1 MEEQKEKNQTQ
12 EAKQSGTEIFQKGFF
27 KKLWY
32 SIVNIEKYP
41 EMATE
46 GVGRAISYLFK
57 IVAILAVVLSIWM
70 TYETYQAVRDGVEYL
85 QNEFPA
91 FSYQGGTLSVETEE
105 PIVIGAEQSGVGKII
120 VDTKTDSE
128 EQINQY
134 LNEIGSNESGIVVLK
149 QKVLVKTPTVAGSIS
164 YDYQQILGNMQ
175 ITQFNKQDVINYA
188 NSSQIITLYI
198 SMFITIFIYSIMM
211 YFITTLWYVVMISIV
226 GYITAWLLKI
236 KMRYAAVFNMSVYA
250 ITLSVLLN
258 VIYLIIN
265 MFIPFTIAYFQV
277 MYVAVATIYLI
288 AAIFIIKSETIK
300 KQAELM
306 KIAEAQAIV
315 KKELEQEKQKEEEKE
330 QNKDTDKKEKKEDKS
345 GKKEEKKKDNNLGEE
360 PEGSNA

>member
-1 MEEQKEKNQTQ
+1 MEEKKEKEQMQKEKQSETQ
-12 EAKQSGTEIFQKGFF
+12 NFQKGFF

-70 TYETYQAVRDGVEYL
+70 TYESYEAVRNGVDYL
-85 QNEFPA
+85 QNEFPT
-91 FSYQGGTLSVETEE
+91 FSYQDGTLLVETEE
-105 PIVIGAEQSGVGKII
+105 PIVIEAEQSGVGKIV

-149 QKVLVKTPTVAGSIS
+149 QKVLVKTPGVAGSIS

-188 NSSQIITLYI
+188 NSNQIITLYI

-236 KMRYAAVFNMSVYA
+236 KMRYVAVFNMSVYA

-265 MFIPFTIAYFQV
+265 MFIPFTITYFQV
-277 MYVAVATIYLI
+277 MYVAIATIYLI

-315 KKELEQEKQKEEEKE
+315 KKEIEQEKQKEEQEKE
-330 QNKDTDKKEKKEDKS
+330 KDSEKKEDKS
-345 GKKEEKKKDNNLGEE
+345 GKKKEKKKDNNLGEE

>member
-1 MEEQKEKNQTQ
+1 MENQKENNQTQ

-70 TYETYQAVRDGVEYL
+70 TYESYDAVRNGVEYL
-85 QNEFPA
+85 QNEFPT
-91 FSYQGGTLSVETEE
+91 FSYQDGTLSVETEE
-105 PIVIGAEQSGVGKII
+105 PIVIEAEQSGVGKIV

-149 QKVLVKTPTVAGSIS
+149 QKVLVKTPGVAGSIS

-188 NSSQIITLYI
+188 NSNQIITLYI

-236 KMRYAAVFNMSVYA
+236 KMRYVAVFNMSVYA

-265 MFIPFTIAYFQV
+265 MFIPFTITYFQV
-277 MYVAVATIYLI
+277 MYVAIATIYLI

-315 KKELEQEKQKEEEKE
+315 KKEIEQEKQKEEQEKE
-330 QNKDTDKKEKKEDKS
+330 KDSEKKEDKS
-345 GKKEEKKKDNNLGEE
+345 GKKKEKKKDNNLGEE

>member
-1 MEEQKEKNQTQ
+1 MEEKEQMQKEKQSETQ
-12 EAKQSGTEIFQKGFF
+12 NFQKGFF

-70 TYETYQAVRDGVEYL
+70 TYESYEAVRNGVEYL
-85 QNEFPA
+85 QNEFPT
-91 FSYQGGTLSVETEE
+91 FSYQDGTLLVETEE
-105 PIVIGAEQSGVGKII
+105 PIVIEAEQSGVGKIV

-149 QKVLVKTPTVAGSIS
+149 QKVLVKTPGVAGSIS

-188 NSSQIITLYI
+188 NSNQIITLYI

-236 KMRYAAVFNMSVYA
+236 KMRYVAVFNMSVYA

-265 MFIPFTIAYFQV
+265 MFIPFTITYFQV
-277 MYVAVATIYLI
+277 MYVAIATIYLI

-315 KKELEQEKQKEEEKE
+315 KKEIEQEKQKEEQEKE
-330 QNKDTDKKEKKEDKS
+330 KDSEKKEDKS
-345 GKKEEKKKDNNLGEE
+345 GKKKEKKKDNNLGEE

>member
-1 MEEQKEKNQTQ
+1 MENQKENNQTQ

-70 TYETYQAVRDGVEYL
+70 TYESYDAVRNGVEYL
-85 QNEFPA
+85 QNEFPT
-91 FSYQGGTLSVETEE
+91 FSYQDGTLSVETEE
-105 PIVIGAEQSGVGKII
+105 PIVIGAEQSGVGKIV

-149 QKVLVKTPTVAGSIS
+149 QKVLVKTPGVAGSIS

-188 NSSQIITLYI
+188 NSNQIITLYI

-236 KMRYAAVFNMSVYA
+236 KMRYVAVFNMSVYA

-265 MFIPFTIAYFQV
+265 MFIPFTITYFQV
-277 MYVAVATIYLI
+277 MYVAIATIYLI

-315 KKELEQEKQKEEEKE
+315 KKEIEQEKQKEEQEKE
-330 QNKDTDKKEKKEDKS
+330 KDSEKKEDKS
-345 GKKEEKKKDNNLGEE
+345 GKKKEKKKDNNLGEE

>member
-1 MEEQKEKNQTQ
+1 MEEKKEKEQMQKEKQSETQ
-12 EAKQSGTEIFQKGFF
+12 NFQKGFF

-70 TYETYQAVRDGVEYL
+70 TYETYEAVRDGVDYL
-85 QNEFPA
+85 QNEFPT
-91 FSYQGGTLSVETEE
+91 FSYQDGTLSVETEE
-105 PIVIGAEQSGVGKII
+105 PIVIGAEQSGVGKIV

-149 QKVLVKTPTVAGSIS
+149 QKVLVKTPGVAGSIS

-188 NSSQIITLYI
+188 NSNQIITLYI

-236 KMRYAAVFNMSVYA
+236 KMRYVAVFNMSVYA

-265 MFIPFTIAYFQV
+265 MFIPFTITYFQV
-277 MYVAVATIYLI
+277 MYVAIATIYLI

-315 KKELEQEKQKEEEKE
+315 KKEIEQEKQKEEQEKE
-330 QNKDTDKKEKKEDKS
+330 KDSEKKEDKS
-345 GKKEEKKKDNNLGEE
+345 GKKKEKKKDNNLGEE

>member
-1 MEEQKEKNQTQ
+1 MEEKKEKEQMQKEKQSETQ
-12 EAKQSGTEIFQKGFF
+12 NFQKGFF

-70 TYETYQAVRDGVEYL
+70 TYETYEAVRDGVDYL
-85 QNEFPA
+85 QNEFPS
-91 FSYQGGTLSVETEE
+91 FSYQDGTLSVETEE
-105 PIVIGAEQSGVGKII
+105 PIVIGAEQSGVGKIV

-149 QKVLVKTPTVAGSIS
+149 QKVLVKTPGVAGSIS

-188 NSSQIITLYI
+188 NSNQIITLYI

-236 KMRYAAVFNMSVYA
+236 KMRYVAVFNMSVYA

-265 MFIPFTIAYFQV
+265 MFIPFTITYFQV
-277 MYVAVATIYLI
+277 MYVAIATIYLI

-315 KKELEQEKQKEEEKE
+315 KKEIEQEKQKEEQEKE
-330 QNKDTDKKEKKEDKS
+330 KDSEKKEDKS
-345 GKKEEKKKDNNLGEE
+345 GKKKEKKKDNNLGEE

>member
-12 EAKQSGTEIFQKGFF
+12 EAKQQETQNFRKGFF

-70 TYETYQAVRDGVEYL
+70 TYETYEAVRDGVDYL
-85 QNEFPA
+85 QNEFPT
-91 FSYQGGTLSVETEE
+91 FSYQDGTLSVETEE
-105 PIVIGAEQSGVGKII
+105 PIVIGAEQSGVGKIV

-149 QKVLVKTPTVAGSIS
+149 QKVLVKTPGVAGSIS

-188 NSSQIITLYI
+188 NSNQIITLYI

-236 KMRYAAVFNMSVYA
+236 KMRYVAVFNMSVYA

-265 MFIPFTIAYFQV
+265 MFIPFTITYFQV
-277 MYVAVATIYLI
+277 MYVAIATIYLI

-315 KKELEQEKQKEEEKE
+315 KKEIEQEKQKEEQEKE
-330 QNKDTDKKEKKEDKS
+330 KDSEKKEDKS
-345 GKKEEKKKDNNLGEE
+345 GKKKEKKKDNNLGEE

>member
-1 MEEQKEKNQTQ
+1 MEEKKEKEQMQKEKQSETQ
-12 EAKQSGTEIFQKGFF
+12 NFQKGFF

-70 TYETYQAVRDGVEYL
+70 TYESYEAVRNGVEYL
-85 QNEFPA
+85 QNEFPT
-91 FSYQGGTLSVETEE
+91 FSYQDGTLSVETEE
-105 PIVIGAEQSGVGKII
+105 PIVIGAEQSGVGKIV

-149 QKVLVKTPTVAGSIS
+149 QKVLVKTPGVAGSIS

-188 NSSQIITLYI
+188 NSNQIITLYI

-236 KMRYAAVFNMSVYA
+236 KMRYVAVFNMSVYA

-265 MFIPFTIAYFQV
+265 MFIPFTITYFQV
-277 MYVAVATIYLI
+277 MYVAIATIYLI

-306 KIAEAQAIV
+306 KIAEVQAIV
-315 KKELEQEKQKEEEKE
+315 KKEIEQEKQKEEQEKE
-330 QNKDTDKKEKKEDKS
+330 KDSEKKEDKS
-345 GKKEEKKKDNNLGEE
+345 GKKKEKKKDNNLGEE

>member
-1 MEEQKEKNQTQ
+1 MEEKEQMQKEKQSETQ
-12 EAKQSGTEIFQKGFF
+12 NFQKGFF

-70 TYETYQAVRDGVEYL
+70 TYESYEAVRNGVEYL
-85 QNEFPA
+85 QNEFPT
-91 FSYQGGTLSVETEE
+91 FSYQDGTLLVETEE
-105 PIVIGAEQSGVGKII
+105 PIVIGAEQSGVGKIV

-149 QKVLVKTPTVAGSIS
+149 QKVLVKTPGVAGSIS

-188 NSSQIITLYI
+188 NSNQIITLYI

-236 KMRYAAVFNMSVYA
+236 KMRYVAVFNMSVYA

-265 MFIPFTIAYFQV
+265 MFIPFTITYFQV
-277 MYVAVATIYLI
+277 MYVAIATIYLI

-315 KKELEQEKQKEEEKE
+315 KKEIEQEKQKEEQEKE
-330 QNKDTDKKEKKEDKS
+330 KDSEKKEDKS
-345 GKKEEKKKDNNLGEE
+345 GKKKEKKKDNNLGEE

>member
-1 MEEQKEKNQTQ
+1 MEEKKEKEQMQKEKQSETQ
-12 EAKQSGTEIFQKGFF
+12 NFQKGFF

-70 TYETYQAVRDGVEYL
+70 TYESYEAVRNGVEYL
-85 QNEFPA
+85 QNEFPT
-91 FSYQGGTLSVETEE
+91 FSYQDGTLLVETEE
-105 PIVIGAEQSGVGKII
+105 PIVIEAEQSGVGKIV

-149 QKVLVKTPTVAGSIS
+149 QKVLVKTPGVAGSIS

-188 NSSQIITLYI
+188 NSNQIITLYI

-236 KMRYAAVFNMSVYA
+236 KMRYVAVFNMSVYA

-265 MFIPFTIAYFQV
+265 MFIPFTITYFQV
-277 MYVAVATIYLI
+277 MYVAIATIYLI

-315 KKELEQEKQKEEEKE
+315 KKEIEQEKQKEEQEKE
-330 QNKDTDKKEKKEDKS
+330 KDSEKKEDKS
-345 GKKEEKKKDNNLGEE
+345 GKKKEKKKDNNLGEE

>member
-1 MEEQKEKNQTQ
+1 MDEIKEPKQEENK
-12 EAKQSGTEIFQKGFF
+12 IFQKRFF

-32 SIVNIEKYP
+32 SITKIEKYP

-57 IVAILAVVLSIWM
+57 IVAILAIVLSIWM
-70 TYETYQAVRDGVEYL
+70 TYETYEVIQKGTNYL
-85 QNEFPA
+85 QNEFPS
-91 FSYQGGTLSVETEE
+91 FSYNEGILQVEQQEA
-105 PIVIGAEQSGVGKII
+105 IVIEAEESGVGKII

-134 LNEIGSNESGIVVLK
+134 LNSIGGNESGIIVLNK
-149 QKVLVKTPTVAGSIS
+149 KILVKTPAIAGSIS
-164 YDYQQILGNMQ
+164 YEYKSIFDNMQ
-175 ITQFNKQDVINYA
+175 ITQLTKQDVIDYA
-188 NSSQIITLYI
+188 NSNQIISLYI
-198 SMFITIFIYSIMM
+198 SIFSTIFIYSIIM

-226 GYITAWLLKI
+226 GYITSWTLKI
-236 KMRYAAVFNMSVYA
+236 RMRYAAIFNMSVYA

-258 VIYLIIN
+258 TIYLIVNI
-265 MFIPFTIAYFQV
+265 FIPFTISYFQV

-300 KQAELM
+300 KQAELI

-315 KKELEQEKQKEEEKE
+315 KKEMEQEKEKEE
-330 QNKDTDKKEKKEDKS
+330 NKDTDKKEKKDKKEDKK
-345 GKKEEKKKDNNLGEE
+345 GEKKKDDNLGEE
-360 PEGSNA
+360 PEGSKA

>member
-1 MEEQKEKNQTQ
+1 MEEKEQMQKEKQSETQ
-12 EAKQSGTEIFQKGFF
+12 NFQKGFF

-70 TYETYQAVRDGVEYL
+70 TYESYEAVRNGVEYL
-85 QNEFPA
+85 QNEFPT
-91 FSYQGGTLSVETEE
+91 FSYQDGTLSVETEE
-105 PIVIGAEQSGVGKII
+105 PIVIEAEQSGVGKIV

-149 QKVLVKTPTVAGSIS
+149 QKVLVKTPGVAGSIS

-188 NSSQIITLYI
+188 NSNQIITLYI

-236 KMRYAAVFNMSVYA
+236 KMRYVAVFNMSVYA

-265 MFIPFTIAYFQV
+265 MFIPFTITYFQV
-277 MYVAVATIYLI
+277 MYVAIATIYLI

-315 KKELEQEKQKEEEKE
+315 KKEIEQEKQKEEQEKE
-330 QNKDTDKKEKKEDKS
+330 KDSEKKEDKS
-345 GKKEEKKKDNNLGEE
+345 GKKKEKKKDNNLGEE

>member
-1 MEEQKEKNQTQ
+1 MEEKKEKEQMQKEKQSETQ
-12 EAKQSGTEIFQKGFF
+12 NFQKGFF

-70 TYETYQAVRDGVEYL
+70 TYESYEAVRNGVEYL
-85 QNEFPA
+85 QNEFPT
-91 FSYQGGTLSVETEE
+91 FSYQDGTLLVETEE
-105 PIVIGAEQSGVGKII
+105 PIVIEAEQSGVGKIV

-149 QKVLVKTPTVAGSIS
+149 QKVLVKTPGVAGSIS

-188 NSSQIITLYI
+188 NSNQIITLYI

-236 KMRYAAVFNMSVYA
+236 KMRYVAIFNMSVYA

-265 MFIPFTIAYFQV
+265 MFIPFTITYFQV
-277 MYVAVATIYLI
+277 MYVAIATIYLI

-315 KKELEQEKQKEEEKE
+315 KKEIEQEKQKEEQEKE
-330 QNKDTDKKEKKEDKS
+330 KDSEKKEDKS
-345 GKKEEKKKDNNLGEE
+345 GKKKEKKKDNNLGEE

>member
-1 MEEQKEKNQTQ
+1 MEEKKEKEQMQKEKQSETQ
-12 EAKQSGTEIFQKGFF
+12 NFQKGFF

-70 TYETYQAVRDGVEYL
+70 TYESYEAVRNGVEYL
-85 QNEFPA
+85 QNEFPT
-91 FSYQGGTLSVETEE
+91 FSYQDGTLLVETEE
-105 PIVIGAEQSGVGKII
+105 PIVIGAEQSGVGKIV

-149 QKVLVKTPTVAGSIS
+149 QKVLVKTPGVAGSIS

-188 NSSQIITLYI
+188 NSNQIITLYI

-236 KMRYAAVFNMSVYA
+236 KMRYVAVFNMSVYA

-265 MFIPFTIAYFQV
+265 MFIPFTITYFQV
-277 MYVAVATIYLI
+277 MYVAIATIYLI

-315 KKELEQEKQKEEEKE
+315 KKEIEQEKQKEEQEKE
-330 QNKDTDKKEKKEDKS
+330 KDSEKKEDKS
-345 GKKEEKKKDNNLGEE
+345 GKKKEKKKDNNLGEE

>member
-1 MEEQKEKNQTQ
+1 MEFEKR
-12 EAKQSGTEIFQKGFF
+12 GFF

-57 IVAILAVVLSIWM
+57 IVAILAIVLSIWM
-70 TYETYQAVRDGVEYL
+70 TYETYETVGKGVDYL
-85 QNEFPA
+85 QNYFPS
-91 FSYQGGTLSVETEE
+91 FSYEDGNLTVESEE
-105 PIVIGAEQSGVGKII
+105 PITISAEQSGVGKIV

-134 LNEIGSNESGIVVLK
+134 LNDIGENESGIVILK
-149 QKVLVKTPTVAGSIS
+149 NKALLKTPAIAGSIS
-164 YDYQQILGNMQ
+164 YDYKQTFDNMQ
-175 ITQFNKQDVINYA
+175 FTQFTKQDVINYA
-188 NSSQIITLYI
+188 NGNQIVTLYI
-198 SMFITIFIYSIMM
+198 SMFLTILLYSIIM

-226 GYITAWLLKI
+226 GYITSWMLKI
-236 KMRYAAVFNMSVYA
+236 KMRYVAIFNMSVYA

-258 VIYLIIN
+258 TIYLIIN
-265 MFIPFTIAYFQV
+265 MFIPFTISYFQV

-300 KQAELM
+300 KQVELM
-306 KIAEAQAIV
+306 KIEEAQKIV
-315 KKELEQEKQKEEEKE
+315 KKELEQENKEEEEQKE
-330 QNKDTDKKEKKEDKS
+330 TDKKENKKEDKS
-345 GKKEEKKKDNNLGEE
+345 GDNKEKKKDNNVGEE

>member
-12 EAKQSGTEIFQKGFF
+12 EAKQQETQNFRKGFF

-70 TYETYQAVRDGVEYL
+70 TYETYEAVRDGVDYL
-85 QNEFPA
+85 QNEFPT
-91 FSYQGGTLSVETEE
+91 FSYQDGTLSVETEE
-105 PIVIGAEQSGVGKII
+105 PIVIGAEQSGVGKIV

-149 QKVLVKTPTVAGSIS
+149 QKVLVKTPGVAGSIS

-188 NSSQIITLYI
+188 NSNQIITLYI

-236 KMRYAAVFNMSVYA
+236 KMRYVAVFNMSVYA

-258 VIYLIIN
+258 VIYLIIH
-265 MFIPFTIAYFQV
+265 MFIQFTITYFQV
-277 MYVAVATIYLI
+277 MYVAIATIYLI

-315 KKELEQEKQKEEEKE
+315 KKEIEQEKQKEEQEKE
-330 QNKDTDKKEKKEDKS
+330 KDSEKKEDKS
-345 GKKEEKKKDNNLGEE
+345 GKKKEKKKDNNLGEE

>member
-1 MEEQKEKNQTQ
+1 MEEKKEKEQMQKEKQSETQ
-12 EAKQSGTEIFQKGFF
+12 NFQKGFF

-70 TYETYQAVRDGVEYL
+70 TYESYDAVRNGVEYL
-85 QNEFPA
+85 QNEFPT
-91 FSYQGGTLSVETEE
+91 FSYQDGTLSVETEE
-105 PIVIGAEQSGVGKII
+105 PIVIGAEQSGVGKIV

-149 QKVLVKTPTVAGSIS
+149 QKVLVKTPGVAGSIS

-188 NSSQIITLYI
+188 NSNQIITLYI

-236 KMRYAAVFNMSVYA
+236 KMRYVAVFNMSVYA

-265 MFIPFTIAYFQV
+265 MFIPFTITYFQV
-277 MYVAVATIYLI
+277 MYVAIATIYLI

-315 KKELEQEKQKEEEKE
+315 KKEIEQEKQKEEQEKE
-330 QNKDTDKKEKKEDKS
+330 KDSEKKEDKS
-345 GKKEEKKKDNNLGEE
+345 GKKKEKKKDNNLGEE

>member
-1 MEEQKEKNQTQ
+1 MEEKEQMQKEKQSETQ
-12 EAKQSGTEIFQKGFF
+12 NFQKGFF

-70 TYETYQAVRDGVEYL
+70 TYESYEAVRNGVEYL
-85 QNEFPA
+85 QNEFPT
-91 FSYQGGTLSVETEE
+91 FSYQDGTLLVETEE
-105 PIVIGAEQSGVGKII
+105 PIVIEAEQSGVGKIV

-149 QKVLVKTPTVAGSIS
+149 QKVLVKTPGVAGSIS

-188 NSSQIITLYI
+188 NSNQIITLYI

-236 KMRYAAVFNMSVYA
+236 KMRYVAVFNMSVYA

-265 MFIPFTIAYFQV
+265 MFIPFTITYFQV
-277 MYVAVATIYLI
+277 MYVAIATIYLI

-315 KKELEQEKQKEEEKE
+315 KKEKEKEKQKEEQEKE
-330 QNKDTDKKEKKEDKS
+330 KDSEKKEDKS
-345 GKKEEKKKDNNLGEE
+345 GKKKEKKKDNNLGEE

>member
-1 MEEQKEKNQTQ
+1 MEKKEQMQKEKQSETQ
-12 EAKQSGTEIFQKGFF
+12 NFQKGFF

-70 TYETYQAVRDGVEYL
+70 TYESYEAVRNGVDYL
-85 QNEFPA
+85 QNEFPT
-91 FSYQGGTLSVETEE
+91 FSYQDGTLLVETEE
-105 PIVIGAEQSGVGKII
+105 PIVIEAEQSGVGKIV

-149 QKVLVKTPTVAGSIS
+149 QKVLVKTPGVAGSIS

-188 NSSQIITLYI
+188 NSNQIITLYI

-236 KMRYAAVFNMSVYA
+236 KMRYVAVFNMSVYA

-265 MFIPFTIAYFQV
+265 MFIPFTITYFQV
-277 MYVAVATIYLI
+277 MYVAIATIYLI

-315 KKELEQEKQKEEEKE
+315 KKEIEQEKQKEEQEKE
-330 QNKDTDKKEKKEDKS
+330 KDSEKKEDKS
-345 GKKEEKKKDNNLGEE
+345 GKKKEKKKDNNLGEE

>member
-1 MEEQKEKNQTQ
+1 MEFEKR
-12 EAKQSGTEIFQKGFF
+12 GFF

-57 IVAILAVVLSIWM
+57 IVAILAIVLSIWM
-70 TYETYQAVRDGVEYL
+70 TYETYETVRKGVDYL
-85 QNEFPA
+85 QNYFPS
-91 FSYQGGTLSVETEE
+91 FSYKDGTLTVESEE
-105 PIVIGAEQSGVGKII
+105 PITISEEQSGVGKIV

-134 LNEIGSNESGIVVLK
+134 LNDIGDNESGIVILK
-149 QKVLVKTPTVAGSIS
+149 NKALVKTPAIAGSIS
-164 YDYQQILGNMQ
+164 YDYQQTFEKMQ
-175 ITQFNKQDVINYA
+175 MTQFTKQDVINYT
-188 NSSQIITLYI
+188 NSSEIITLYI
-198 SMFITIFIYSIMM
+198 SMFLTILIYSIIM

-226 GYITAWLLKI
+226 GYITSWMLKI
-236 KMRYAAVFNMSVYA
+236 KMRYVAIFNMSVYA

-258 VIYLIIN
+258 TIYLIIN
-265 MFIPFTIAYFQV
+265 MFIPFTISYFQV

-306 KIAEAQAIV
+306 KIEEAQKIV
-315 KKELEQEKQKEEEKE
+315 KKELEEENKEEEKQKES
-330 QNKDTDKKEKKEDKS
+330 DKKEKKEDKS
-345 GKKEEKKKDNNLGEE
+345 GDNKEKKKDNNVGEE
-360 PEGSNA
+360 PQGSNA

>member
-1 MEEQKEKNQTQ
+1 M
-12 EAKQSGTEIFQKGFF
+12 
-27 KKLWY
+27 
-32 SIVNIEKYP
+32 NIEKYP

-70 TYETYQAVRDGVEYL
+70 TYESYEAVRNGVEYL
-85 QNEFPA
+85 QNEFPT
-91 FSYQGGTLSVETEE
+91 FSYQDGTLLVETEE
-105 PIVIGAEQSGVGKII
+105 PIVIEAEQSGVGKIV

-149 QKVLVKTPTVAGSIS
+149 QKVLVKTPGVAGSIS

-188 NSSQIITLYI
+188 NSNQIITLYI

-236 KMRYAAVFNMSVYA
+236 KMRYVAVFNMSVYA

-265 MFIPFTIAYFQV
+265 MFIPFTITYFQV
-277 MYVAVATIYLI
+277 MYVAIATIYLI

-315 KKELEQEKQKEEEKE
+315 KKEIEQEKQKEEQEKE
-330 QNKDTDKKEKKEDKS
+330 KDSEKKEDKS
-345 GKKEEKKKDNNLGEE
+345 GKKKEKKKDNNLGEE

>member
-1 MEEQKEKNQTQ
+1 M
-12 EAKQSGTEIFQKGFF
+12 F
-27 KKLWY
+27 
-32 SIVNIEKYP
+32 
-41 EMATE
+41 
-46 GVGRAISYLFK
+46 LFY
-57 IVAILAVVLSIWM
+57 M
-70 TYETYQAVRDGVEYL
+70 
-85 QNEFPA
+85 
-91 FSYQGGTLSVETEE
+91 
-105 PIVIGAEQSGVGKII
+105 
-120 VDTKTDSE
+120 
-128 EQINQY
+128 
-134 LNEIGSNESGIVVLK
+134 LK
-149 QKVLVKTPTVAGSIS
+149 QKVLVKTPGVAGSIS

-188 NSSQIITLYI
+188 NSNQIITLYI

-236 KMRYAAVFNMSVYA
+236 KMRYVAVFNMSVYA

-265 MFIPFTIAYFQV
+265 MFIPFTITYFQV
-277 MYVAVATIYLI
+277 MYVAIATIYLI

-315 KKELEQEKQKEEEKE
+315 KKEIEQEKQKEEQEKE
-330 QNKDTDKKEKKEDKS
+330 KDSEKKEDKS
-345 GKKEEKKKDNNLGEE
+345 GKKKEKKKDNNLGEE

>member
-1 MEEQKEKNQTQ
+1 MEKKEQMQKEKQSETQ
-12 EAKQSGTEIFQKGFF
+12 NFQKGFF

-70 TYETYQAVRDGVEYL
+70 TYESYEAVRNGVDYL
-85 QNEFPA
+85 QNEFPT
-91 FSYQGGTLSVETEE
+91 FSYQDGTLLVETEE
-105 PIVIGAEQSGVGKII
+105 PIVIGAEQSGVGKIV

-149 QKVLVKTPTVAGSIS
+149 QKVLVKTPGVAGSIS

-188 NSSQIITLYI
+188 DRNQIITLYI

-236 KMRYAAVFNMSVYA
+236 KMRYVAVFNMSVYA

-265 MFIPFTIAYFQV
+265 MFIPFTITYFQV
-277 MYVAVATIYLI
+277 MYVAIATIYLI

-315 KKELEQEKQKEEEKE
+315 KKEIEQEKQKEEQEKE
-330 QNKDTDKKEKKEDKS
+330 KDSEKKEDKS
-345 GKKEEKKKDNNLGEE
+345 GKKKEKKKDNNLGEE

>member
-1 MEEQKEKNQTQ
+1 MEEKKEKEQMQKEKQSETQ
-12 EAKQSGTEIFQKGFF
+12 NFQKGFF

-70 TYETYQAVRDGVEYL
+70 TYESYEAVRNGVEYL
-85 QNEFPA
+85 QNEFPT
-91 FSYQGGTLSVETEE
+91 FSYQDGTLSVETEE
-105 PIVIGAEQSGVGKII
+105 PIVIGAEQSGVGKIV

-134 LNEIGSNESGIVVLK
+134 LNEIESNESGIVVLK
-149 QKVLVKTPTVAGSIS
+149 QKVLVKTPGVAGSIS

-188 NSSQIITLYI
+188 NSNQIITLYI

-236 KMRYAAVFNMSVYA
+236 KMRYVAVFNMSVYA

-265 MFIPFTIAYFQV
+265 MFIPFTITYFQV
-277 MYVAVATIYLI
+277 MYVAIATIYLI

-315 KKELEQEKQKEEEKE
+315 KKEIEQEKQKEEQEKE
-330 QNKDTDKKEKKEDKS
+330 KDSEKKEDKS
-345 GKKEEKKKDNNLGEE
+345 GKKKEKKKDNNLGEE

>member
-1 MEEQKEKNQTQ
+1 MEGKEQMQKEKQSETQ
-12 EAKQSGTEIFQKGFF
+12 NFQKGFF

-70 TYETYQAVRDGVEYL
+70 TYESYEAVRNGVEYL
-85 QNEFPA
+85 QNEFPT
-91 FSYQGGTLSVETEE
+91 FSYQDGTLLVETEE
-105 PIVIGAEQSGVGKII
+105 PIVIGAEQSGVGKIV

-149 QKVLVKTPTVAGSIS
+149 QKVLVKTPGVAGSIS

-188 NSSQIITLYI
+188 NSNQIITLYI

-236 KMRYAAVFNMSVYA
+236 KMRYVAVFNMSVYA

-265 MFIPFTIAYFQV
+265 MFIPFTITYFQV
-277 MYVAVATIYLI
+277 MYVAIATIYLI

-315 KKELEQEKQKEEEKE
+315 KKEIEQEKQKEEQEKE
-330 QNKDTDKKEKKEDKS
+330 KDSEKKEDKS
-345 GKKEEKKKDNNLGEE
+345 GKKKEKKKDNNLGEE

>member
-1 MEEQKEKNQTQ
+1 MEEKKEKEQMQKEKQSETQ
-12 EAKQSGTEIFQKGFF
+12 NFQKGFF

-70 TYETYQAVRDGVEYL
+70 TYESYDAVRNGVEYL
-85 QNEFPA
+85 QNEFPT
-91 FSYQGGTLSVETEE
+91 FSYQDGTLLVETEE
-105 PIVIGAEQSGVGKII
+105 PIVIGAEQSGVGKIV

-149 QKVLVKTPTVAGSIS
+149 QKVLVKTPGVAGSIS

-188 NSSQIITLYI
+188 NSNQIITLYI

-236 KMRYAAVFNMSVYA
+236 KMRYVAVFNMSVYA

-265 MFIPFTIAYFQV
+265 MFIPFTITYFQV
-277 MYVAVATIYLI
+277 MYVAIATIYLI

-315 KKELEQEKQKEEEKE
+315 KKEIEQEKQKEEQEKE
-330 QNKDTDKKEKKEDKS
+330 KDSEKKEDKS
-345 GKKEEKKKDNNLGEE
+345 GKKKEKKKDNNLGEE

>member
-1 MEEQKEKNQTQ
+1 MENQKENNQTQ

-70 TYETYQAVRDGVEYL
+70 TYESYEAVRNGVEYL
-85 QNEFPA
+85 QNEFPT
-91 FSYQGGTLSVETEE
+91 FSYQDGTLLVETEE
-105 PIVIGAEQSGVGKII
+105 PIVIEAEQSGVGKIV

-149 QKVLVKTPTVAGSIS
+149 QKVLVKTPGVAGSIS

-188 NSSQIITLYI
+188 NSNQIITLYI

-236 KMRYAAVFNMSVYA
+236 KMRYVAVFNMSVYA

-265 MFIPFTIAYFQV
+265 MFIPFTITYFQV
-277 MYVAVATIYLI
+277 MYVAIATIYLI

-315 KKELEQEKQKEEEKE
+315 KKEIEQEKQKEEQEKE
-330 QNKDTDKKEKKEDKS
+330 KDSEKKEDKS
-345 GKKEEKKKDNNLGEE
+345 GKKKEKKKDNNLGEE